1 MSRGGERWQKVI
13 DQGGVELPYFPEGF
27 ALAQR
32 ATGPGSLW
40 LGSDRETSRSLGGP
54 SQGGDWEERRGW
66 DLTGEVILAQGGVS
80 RGPESDGRLLLL
92 FPWNV
97 PLREHISLFLP

>member
-1 MSRGGERWQKVI
+1 MSRGGERKQKVT
-13 DQGGVELPYFPEGF
+13 DQGRGELPYFPEGF

-54 SQGGDWEERRGW
+54 SHGGEWEERRGW
-66 DLTGEVILAQGGVS
+66 DLTGEVIS
-80 RGPESDGRLLLL
+80 STGR
-92 FPWNV
+92 
-97 PLREHISLFLP
+97 SLKGI